1 MRPSKLTPE
10 ITKRIAAHV
19 REGLP
24 YASAAALEG
33 ISERSFH
40 GWMTK
45 GRESTSGKYLQ
56 FLQSIEQAD
65 AELHKELSTQFL
77 NEVRQGNVTPE
88 RFLARRFRKDW
99 SEQRTHEITTPEG
112 PISLSVSLGRKLHT
126 DDE

>member
-1 MRPSKLTPE
+1 VRPSKLTPE

-33 ISERSFH
+33 VSERTFYD
-40 GWMTK
+40 WMARGK
-45 GRESTSGKYLQ
+45 EQSSGKFLQ
-56 FLQSIEQAD
+56 FSQCINRAN
-65 AELHKELSTQFL
+65 AELHKELSEKFL
-77 NEVRQGNVTPE
+77 NDVRQGDVTAE
-88 RFLARRFRKDW
+88 RFLARRFRTDW

-126 DDE
+126 DDN